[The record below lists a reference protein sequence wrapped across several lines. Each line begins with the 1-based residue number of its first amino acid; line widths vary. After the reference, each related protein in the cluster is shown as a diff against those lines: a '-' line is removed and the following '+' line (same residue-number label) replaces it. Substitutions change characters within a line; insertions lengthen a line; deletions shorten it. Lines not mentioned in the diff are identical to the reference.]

1 MKSFTITE
9 STQYT
14 KKISKD
20 SIFVDYLR
28 TPFRYGIIG
37 FSLILFVALMI
48 KYFGFLA
55 GTLEVFELGMNEILL
70 SLIGFVFLFLIR
82 FLANYKSGLV
92 EKVTERKIY
101 NSEAA

>member
-1 MKSFTITE
+1 MESFTITE
-9 STQYT
+9 STLYT

-20 SIFVDYLR
+20 LIFIDYLK
-28 TPFRYGIIG
+28 TPFRYGIVG
-37 FSLILFVALMI
+37 FSLMLFIALMI

-55 GTLEVFELGMNEILL
+55 GTIEVFKIGINEILL